1 MNDLSL
7 PIANHHICNGSN
19 YREVEYKA
27 MNMFLDLP
35 DGFYAVKDHEL
46 YMVDLPIAKWEGA
59 KTIRIPTLTFNGV
72 CEPECLTEE
81 IQHVGYDEEQCG
93 RTK

>member
-1 MNDLSL
+1 
-7 PIANHHICNGSN
+7 
-19 YREVEYKA
+19 

-35 DGFYAVKDHEL
+35 DGFYAIKDHEL
-46 YMVDLPIAKWEGA
+46 YMVDLPIAKWKNA
-59 KTIRIPTLTFNGV
+59 KTIKIPSLTFNGMY
-72 CEPECLTEE
+72 ELESLTED